1 MHEALRVLRYL
12 KETRD
17 HTLQLGGSSTVLEGF
32 VDADYGGD
40 LDTRAS
46 TTGFLFKVYGGAVV
60 WGSKKQ
66 SATACST
73 VEAEFR
79 AASHAVKEAL
89 WLRGLLEELHF
100 DVWKIPLYCDN
111 TGCIQN
117 LKNPVNSKYTK
128 HVAVSFH
135 HARSAVIQGQVDV
148 KYISTQANVADIFTK
163 PLVPV
168 LFKQHRDTLGVIERS

>member
-1 MHEALRVLRYL
+1 
-12 KETRD
+12 
-17 HTLQLGGSSTVLEGF
+17 
-32 VDADYGGD
+32 
-40 LDTRAS
+40 
-46 TTGFLFKVYGGAVV
+46 VYGGAVV

-66 SATACST
+66 SATANST

-79 AASHAVKEAL
+79 AASHAVKEAT
-89 WLRGLLEELHF
+89 WLRGLLEELHI
-100 DVWKIPLYCDN
+100 DVWRTPLYCDN

-135 HARSAVIQGQVDV
+135 HARSAVIQGEVDV
-148 KYISTQANVADIFTK
+148 KYVATHQNVADIFTK

-168 LFKQHRDTLGVIERS
+168 VFHQHRRTLGVGPRVLSYE

>member
-1 MHEALRVLRYL
+1 
-12 KETRD
+12 
-17 HTLQLGGSSTVLEGF
+17 
-32 VDADYGGD
+32 
-40 LDTRAS
+40 
-46 TTGFLFKVYGGAVV
+46 V

-66 SATACST
+66 TGTACST

-79 AASHAVKEAL
+79 AASHAVKEAI
-89 WLRGLLEELHF
+89 WLRGLLEELKF

-148 KYISTQANVADIFTK
+148 KYISTQANMADLFTK

-168 LFKQHRDTLGVIERS
+168 LFKQHCTSLGVIEREK